1 MAPHIQATPCHRSC
15 CWNPW
20 GTCARGWRCEHH
32 AQDMRKA
39 SKAAAERSIA
49 SALENHWPDTRRP
62 DGRRR
67 P

>member
-1 MAPHIQATPCHRSC
+1 MAPHIQATPCHRTC

-20 GTCARGWRCEHH
+20 GTCSKSWQCSHH
-32 AQDMRKA
+32 TEDMRKA
-39 SKAAAERSIA
+39 SKAAAERSLA
-49 SALENHWPDTRRP
+49 TDLEIYWPDTRRP